1 MIAYTSTLVSVN
13 CVSPTGTASCFEIL
27 NTHIGVELGGITE
40 SGIFDT
46 FWEILPEDDWSLPAN
61 SAVTFEVAVLWNTD
75 CSVNPNPVTN
85 AVVVDNPNSN
95 IDNDLGD
102 NEAEVVTFFAPC
114 VDLVV
119 QTFPEFTQVNVNQ
132 AFDWIIDIT
141 NSENSSDAINIAFED
156 TLNDVFTITGTP
168 TCVVTNGIATC
179 NTGLDITTNSV
190 TGTIANMDAGSTIK
204 IRIPVTAPSFGGAY
218 NNIAIATPN
227 EDDNREVSPET
238 NTSISNIQIVTLS
251 L

>member
-1 MIAYTSTLVSVN
+1 MI
-13 CVSPTGTASCFEIL
+13 GF
-27 NTHIGVELGGITE
+27 
-40 SGIFDT
+40 
-46 FWEILPEDDWSLPAN
+46 
-61 SAVTFEVAVLWNTD
+61 
-75 CSVNPNPVTN
+75 
-85 AVVVDNPNSN
+85 
-95 IDNDLGD
+95 
-102 NEAEVVTFFAPC
+102 
-114 VDLVV
+114 
-119 QTFPEFTQVNVNQ
+119 
-132 AFDWIIDIT
+132 IDIT

-156 TLNDVFTITGTP
+156 TINDVFTITGTP

-218 NNIAIATPN
+218 NNITIATPN